1 MISCLLVDNENFNTI
16 KVKNL
21 TEDNIYKKCNY
32 KTNADFNKIITLDYN
47 KNLLEVWG
55 KTKGK
60 TAVNKNIFLKNN
72 KLECYGKFII
82 ILKDVTNKY
91 LSLDVNEFLK
101 YFNIS
106 NNTENIENIENIENT
121 DSDKNN
127 NKSIINENTTELL
140 INEEKLEKIEN
151 NDDSNSEV
159 SESNDSELTYELYC
173 YTSDEE

>member
-1 MISCLLVDNENFNTI
+1 MISCLLVDNEKFNTI

-21 TEDNIYKKCNY
+21 TEDSIYRKCNY
-32 KTNADFNKIITLDYN
+32 KTNVDFNKIMSLEYN

-60 TAVNKNIFLKNN
+60 MELNKNIFLKNN

-91 LSLDVNEFLK
+91 LSLDSNEFLK
-101 YFNIS
+101 YFNILNNNES
-106 NNTENIENIENIENT
+106 NNESNNE
-121 DSDKNN
+121 N
-127 NKSIINENTTELL
+127 NKTNTNESKTDLL
-140 INEEKLEKIEN
+140 INEEKLKKLEN

-159 SESNDSELTYELYC
+159 SESNDSELSYELYC

>member
-32 KTNADFNKIITLDYN
+32 KTNVDFNKIMSLEYN
-47 KNLLEVWG
+47 ENFLEVWG

-60 TAVNKNIFLKNN
+60 MEYNKNIFLKNN

-91 LSLDVNEFLK
+91 LSLDSNEFFK
-101 YFNIS
+101 YFNIL
-106 NNTENIENIENIENT
+106 NNTENTENT
-121 DSDKNN
+121 ENT
-127 NKSIINENTTELL
+127 NKTNTNENKTDLL
-140 INEEKLEKIEN
+140 INEEKLKKLEN

-159 SESNDSELTYELYC
+159 SESNDSELSYELYC

>member
-1 MISCLLVDNENFNTI
+1 MISCLLVDNEKFNTI

-32 KTNADFNKIITLDYN
+32 KTNVDFNKIMSLKYN
-47 KNLLEVWG
+47 ENFLEVWG

-60 TAVNKNIFLKNN
+60 MEYNKNIFLKNN

-91 LSLDVNEFLK
+91 LSLDSNEFFK
-101 YFNIS
+101 YFNIL
-106 NNTENIENIENIENT
+106 NNNENTENTENT
-121 DSDKNN
+121 
-127 NKSIINENTTELL
+127 NKTNTNENKTDLL
-140 INEEKLEKIEN
+140 INEEKLKKLEN

-159 SESNDSELTYELYC
+159 SESNDSELSYELYC
-173 YTSDEE
+173 YTSDDE

>member
-1 MISCLLVDNENFNTI
+1 MISCLLVDNDKFITI

-32 KTNADFNKIITLDYN
+32 KTNIDFNKIMSLKYN
-47 KNLLEVWG
+47 NNFLEVWG

-60 TAVNKNIFLKNN
+60 MELNKNIFLKNN

-91 LSLDVNEFLK
+91 LSLDSNEFFK
-101 YFNIS
+101 YFNIL
-106 NNTENIENIENIENT
+106 NNTENTENT
-121 DSDKNN
+121 ENT
-127 NKSIINENTTELL
+127 NKTNTNENKTDLL
-140 INEEKLEKIEN
+140 INEEKLKKLEN
-151 NDDSNSEV
+151 NDDSNSEL
-159 SESNDSELTYELYC
+159 SESNDSELSYELYC

>member
-32 KTNADFNKIITLDYN
+32 KTNVDFNKIMSLEYN
-47 KNLLEVWG
+47 ENFLEVWG

-60 TAVNKNIFLKNN
+60 MEYNKNIFLKNN

-91 LSLDVNEFLK
+91 LSLDSNEFFK
-101 YFNIS
+101 YFNIL
-106 NNTENIENIENIENT
+106 NNNENTENTENT
-121 DSDKNN
+121 IKTNIDE
-127 NKSIINENTTELL
+127 NKTDLL
-140 INEEKLEKIEN
+140 INEEKLKKLEN

-159 SESNDSELTYELYC
+159 SESNDSELSYELYC

>member
-1 MISCLLVDNENFNTI
+1 MISCLLVDNVNFNTI

-32 KTNADFNKIITLDYN
+32 KTNVDFNKIMSLKYN

-60 TAVNKNIFLKNN
+60 MELNKNIFLKNN
-72 KLECYGKFII
+72 KLECYGKFIL
-82 ILKDVTNKY
+82 ILKDVTNNY
-91 LSLDVNEFLK
+91 LSLDSNEFLK
-101 YFNIS
+101 YFNIL
-106 NNTENIENIENIENT
+106 
-121 DSDKNN
+121 NN
-127 NKSIINENTTELL
+127 NENNENNENTNKTNTNEGKTDLL
-140 INEEKLEKIEN
+140 INEEKLKKLEN

-159 SESNDSELTYELYC
+159 SESNESELSYELYC

>member
-1 MISCLLVDNENFNTI
+1 MISCLLVDNDKFNTI

-32 KTNADFNKIITLDYN
+32 KTNIDFNKIMSLEYN
-47 KNLLEVWG
+47 NNFLEVWG

-60 TAVNKNIFLKNN
+60 MELNKNIFLKNN

-91 LSLDVNEFLK
+91 LSLDSNEFFK
-101 YFNIS
+101 YFNIL
-106 NNTENIENIENIENT
+106 NNNENTENTENT
-121 DSDKNN
+121 IKTNT
-127 NKSIINENTTELL
+127 NENKTDLL
-140 INEEKLEKIEN
+140 INEEKLKKLEN

-159 SESNDSELTYELYC
+159 SESNDSELSYELYC

>member
-1 MISCLLVDNENFNTI
+1 MISCLLVDNEKFNTI

-21 TEDNIYKKCNY
+21 TEDSIYKKCNY
-32 KTNADFNKIITLDYN
+32 KTNVDFNKIMSLEYN
-47 KNLLEVWG
+47 NNFLEVWG

-60 TAVNKNIFLKNN
+60 MEYNKNIFLKNN

-91 LSLDVNEFLK
+91 LSLDSNEFFK
-101 YFNIS
+101 YFNIL
-106 NNTENIENIENIENT
+106 NNNENTENTENT
-121 DSDKNN
+121 IKTNT
-127 NKSIINENTTELL
+127 NENKTDLL
-140 INEEKLEKIEN
+140 INEEKLKKLEN

-159 SESNDSELTYELYC
+159 SESNDSELSYELYC

>member
-1 MISCLLVDNENFNTI
+1 MISCLLVDNEKFNTI

-32 KTNADFNKIITLDYN
+32 KTNVDFNKIMSLEYN
-47 KNLLEVWG
+47 NNFLEVWG

-60 TAVNKNIFLKNN
+60 MEYNKNIFLKNN

-91 LSLDVNEFLK
+91 LSLDSNEFFK
-101 YFNIS
+101 YFNIL
-106 NNTENIENIENIENT
+106 NNNENTENTENT
-121 DSDKNN
+121 IKTNT
-127 NKSIINENTTELL
+127 NENKTDLL
-140 INEEKLEKIEN
+140 INEEKLKKLEN

-159 SESNDSELTYELYC
+159 SESNDSELSYELYC